1 MVNKVTLVHML
12 SKIVNNCKNNQG
24 RYNGLRIILSD
35 PKFLVYCYESIQG
48 KPGDITR
55 KTSFLGFVEKGSD
68 APTPSTSRLHGN
80 WFFKLADT
88 YTQKPN
94 HK

>member
-1 MVNKVTLVHML
+1 M
-12 SKIVNNCKNNQG
+12 VNNCKNNQG

-48 KPGDITR
+48 KPGDITP
-55 KTSFLGFVEKGSD
+55 KTGFLGFAEKDSD
-68 APTPSTSRLHGN
+68 GPTPYRFRLHGN
-80 WFFKLADT
+80 CFFKLADT
-88 YTQKPN
+88 YTQKPD